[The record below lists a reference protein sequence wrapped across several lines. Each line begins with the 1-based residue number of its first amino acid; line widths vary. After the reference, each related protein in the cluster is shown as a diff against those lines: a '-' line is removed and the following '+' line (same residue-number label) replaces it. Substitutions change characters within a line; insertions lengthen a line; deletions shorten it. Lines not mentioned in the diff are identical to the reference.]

1 MNYLNRNIVRNRK
14 GLRILLNTHY
24 STNHNSSDVIRKQ
37 FLDFFIKDNQHEF
50 VKSSSVIPFC
60 DKTLSF
66 TNAGMNQ
73 VSPITFFF
81 NCLIN

>member
-1 MNYLNRNIVRNRK
+1 MNLNRIWLRNRK
-14 GLRILLNTHY
+14 GLKIVLNTHY
-24 STNHNSSDVIRKQ
+24 STKHNSSNVIRKQ

-66 TNAGMNQ
+66 TNSGMNQ
-73 VSPITFFF
+73 VSK
-81 NCLIN
+81 